1 MNQSLT
7 FRDFAWKAYNEQPNI
22 RVDLGAGRH
31 HSPEV
36 FHAAV
41 DSIVSTAPHDLIRIS
56 AVGKSFEGRPLRLMT
71 AGTGPIPV
79 LLWSQMHGDEP
90 TATAAI
96 ADILKYFTLHH
107 NEPEVHSILS
117 SLTLSFLPLLNPD
130 GAVRRTRRTAQQID
144 MNRDALALRTPE
156 AALLKQIQHTLKPT
170 FGFNLHDQ
178 ELSTAGNARALTAM
192 GLLAPA
198 YDHDQAYNDVRWKAR
213 HLAATFAGA
222 MMLFTEGRIARY
234 DDSFE
239 PRAFGDNMQKWGTST
254 LLVESGHAVDD
265 PEKELI
271 RRLNVAGILSS
282 LLAIA
287 TGEYRA
293 HGTSAYDSLP
303 FNTKKAYDLIYRNVT
318 VVAEGGKEYGVDLG
332 LSSQVDTHSEPPAK
346 LVDVGDLHAFAGW
359 KEVDAAGKHVKRS
372 ALLLGEPFELPQR

>member
-1 MNQSLT
+1 MNQSVT
-7 FRDFAWKAYNEQPNI
+7 FREFAGKVYNEQPDI

-31 HSPEV
+31 HAPEV

-41 DSIVSTAPHDLIRIS
+41 DKIVAGAPGDLMRIA
-56 AVGKSFEGRPLRLMT
+56 AVGKSFEGRPIRLIT
-71 AGTGPIPV
+71 TGTGNIPL

-96 ADILKYFTLHH
+96 ADILRYLASHH
-107 NEPEVHSILS
+107 SEPEIHAILS
-117 SLTLSFLPLLNPD
+117 ALTLSFLPLLNPD
-130 GAVRRTRRTAQQID
+130 GAVRKTRRTAQQID

-156 AALLKQIQHTLKPT
+156 AVLLKQIQHTLKPT

-178 ELSTAGNARALTAM
+178 ELSTAGSARALTAI

-198 YDHDQAYNDVRWKAR
+198 YDHEQGYNDVRWKAR
-213 HLAATFAGA
+213 HLASTFAGA
-222 MMLFTEGRIARY
+222 MVLFSEGRIAKY
-234 DDSFE
+234 DDAFE

-254 LLVESGHAVDD
+254 LLVESGHAVED
-265 PEKELI
+265 PEKEFI

-282 LLAIA
+282 LYAIA

-318 VVAEGGKEYGVDLG
+318 VVTEGGADYTVDLG

-346 LVDVGDLHAFAGW
+346 LVDVGDLSAFVGW
-359 KEVDAAGKHVKRS
+359 NEIDAAGKRVKRS
-372 ALLLGEPFELPQR
+372 ALLLGEPFVLPQR